1 MIKNYF
7 SGMEETVG
15 RFLSFFAT
23 LVFFSIYILS
33 KEGNIIPNLD
43 WSKLMIHLAIFWFV
57 YELLGYILFMV
68 LLQFSK
74 NKKAITGEM
83 PDIPN
88 TTTLEEELKKETQ
101 N

>member
-1 MIKNYF
+1 
-7 SGMEETVG
+7 MEETVA
-15 RFLSFFAT
+15 RFISFFAT

-33 KEGNIIPNLD
+33 KDNNTLVFD

-57 YELLGYILFMV
+57 YELIGYILFMV

-74 NKKAITGEM
+74 NKSSPAPKGEM
-83 PDIPN
+83 PLIPD
-88 TTTLEEELKKETQ
+88 TTPLEATTSEETH